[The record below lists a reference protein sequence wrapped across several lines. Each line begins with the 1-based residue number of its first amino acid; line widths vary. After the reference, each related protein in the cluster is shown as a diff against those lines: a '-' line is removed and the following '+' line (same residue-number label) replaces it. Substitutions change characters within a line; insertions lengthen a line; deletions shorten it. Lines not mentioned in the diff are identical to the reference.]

1 MEARIQN
8 RRMATLTMFVVVSA
22 LLTPLSPTS
31 TTMRVITTHATNAAI
46 FHLIFFI
53 VSIFKRYSRTD
64 S

>member
-1 MEARIQN
+1 MEARIHN

-22 LLTPLSPTS
+22 LLTPLSQTS

-53 VSIFKRYSRTD
+53 VSIFK
-64 S
+64 